1 VIISGSKRDTSIS
14 NNLKKEKK
22 IFNKKISK
30 INAGNH
36 KIISKISNLIGLQE
50 IIMLFRQKMLLVI
63 KVVLKQSFNF
73 IKILIKTMIQTYK
86 VLQVAWITMAGAL
99 ANHMIK
105 QKTIMIATRQNMV
118 KQFIGVGNMKIMK
131 KMKKYLMKV
140 SLIRTSVLIIGQT
153 KIKNLISK
161 IKMLS

>member
-1 VIISGSKRDTSIS
+1 
-14 NNLKKEKK
+14 
-22 IFNKKISK
+22 
-30 INAGNH
+30 
-36 KIISKISNLIGLQE
+36 
-50 IIMLFRQKMLLVI
+50 
-63 KVVLKQSFNF
+63 
-73 IKILIKTMIQTYK
+73 
-86 VLQVAWITMAGAL
+86 MAGAL

-118 KQFIGVGNMKIMK
+118 KQVIGVGNMKIMK
-131 KMKKYLMKV
+131 KMKKYLMKA

>member
-1 VIISGSKRDTSIS
+1 
-14 NNLKKEKK
+14 
-22 IFNKKISK
+22 
-30 INAGNH
+30 
-36 KIISKISNLIGLQE
+36 
-50 IIMLFRQKMLLVI
+50 
-63 KVVLKQSFNF
+63 
-73 IKILIKTMIQTYK
+73 MIQTYK

-118 KQFIGVGNMKIMK
+118 KQVIGVGNMKIMK

>member
-1 VIISGSKRDTSIS
+1 
-14 NNLKKEKK
+14 
-22 IFNKKISK
+22 
-30 INAGNH
+30 
-36 KIISKISNLIGLQE
+36 
-50 IIMLFRQKMLLVI
+50 
-63 KVVLKQSFNF
+63 
-73 IKILIKTMIQTYK
+73 
-86 VLQVAWITMAGAL
+86 MAGAL

-118 KQFIGVGNMKIMK
+118 KQVIGVGNMKIMK

>member
-1 VIISGSKRDTSIS
+1 
-14 NNLKKEKK
+14 
-22 IFNKKISK
+22 
-30 INAGNH
+30 
-36 KIISKISNLIGLQE
+36 
-50 IIMLFRQKMLLVI
+50 
-63 KVVLKQSFNF
+63 
-73 IKILIKTMIQTYK
+73 
-86 VLQVAWITMAGAL
+86 MAGAL